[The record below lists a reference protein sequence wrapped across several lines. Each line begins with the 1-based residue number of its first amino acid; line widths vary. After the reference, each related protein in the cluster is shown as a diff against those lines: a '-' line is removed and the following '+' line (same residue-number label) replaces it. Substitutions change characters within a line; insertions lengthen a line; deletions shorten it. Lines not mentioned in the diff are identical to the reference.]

1 MHLIFS
7 FGLWAMWEQDFGF
20 GDLILS
26 IKKQC
31 LECTAF
37 NWCSVVFSFVLNLY

>member
-20 GDLILS
+20 GDLIVS
-26 IKKQC
+26 IK
-31 LECTAF
+31 
-37 NWCSVVFSFVLNLY
+37 NSVWNVQHLIDAQ